1 MTLSVA
7 SKNQLSIIKGLA
19 YQIWPDT
26 YGTTHSQE
34 ELDYML
40 TKFYSIESLEN
51 QLANSHIFI
60 LASEN
65 NRNLGF
71 ISFEINAEKTTKT
84 KIHKLYVLPQNQGK
98 GIGMK
103 LVDYVKNESVINENT
118 ALFLN
123 VNKQNN
129 AQEFY
134 VKYGFKITKDI
145 IIDIGNGY
153 IMDDYVMELNLIR

>member
-1 MTLSVA
+1 MAL
-7 SKNQLSIIKGLA
+7 LIL
-19 YQIWPDT
+19 
-26 YGTTHSQE
+26 E

-40 TKFYSIESLEN
+40 TKFYSIQSLEN
-51 QLANSHIFI
+51 QLANGHVFI
-60 LASEN
+60 LVSEN
-65 NRNLGF
+65 NMNLGF

-84 KIHKLYVLPQNQGK
+84 KIHKLYVLPKNQGK

-103 LVDYVKNESVINENT
+103 LIDYVKNESVINENT

-134 VKYGFKITKDI
+134 IKYGFKITKDI
-145 IIDIGNGY
+145 VINIGNGY
-153 IMDDYVMELNLIR
+153 VMDDFEMELQFKK

>member
-7 SKNQLSIIKGLA
+7 TKNQLAKIKDLA

-26 YGTTHSQE
+26 YGATHSKE

-40 TKFYSIESLEN
+40 TKFYSIQSLEN
-51 QLANSHIFI
+51 QLANGHVFI
-60 LASEN
+60 LVSEN
-65 NRNLGF
+65 NMNLGF

-84 KIHKLYVLPQNQGK
+84 KIHKLYVLPKNQGK

-103 LVDYVKNESVINENT
+103 LIDYVKNESVINENT

-134 VKYGFKITKDI
+134 IKYGFKITKDI
-145 IIDIGNGY
+145 VINIGNGY
-153 IMDDYVMELNLIR
+153 VMDDFEMELQFKK